1 MRSVVVTAS
10 TADAS
15 AEIVRFAANA
25 PIRVAVAR
33 SSVMSAKSS
42 ENGWPSYLTIRWR
55 GRDIGGVR
63 AIVEACFAELREL
76 QGLKRFHRRGLKAV
90 RRVHAP
96 LHSPQSEA
104 SWWSACCCR

>member
-63 AIVEACFAELREL
+63 AIVEACFAELRE
-76 QGLKRFHRRGLKAV
+76 R
-90 RRVHAP
+90 
-96 LHSPQSEA
+96 SE
-104 SWWSACCCR
+104 

>member
-63 AIVEACFAELREL
+63 RSS
-76 QGLKRFHRRGLKAV
+76 AV
-90 RRVHAP
+90 
-96 LHSPQSEA
+96 L
-104 SWWSACCCR
+104 C